1 MQHYLSRFLKV
12 DRSLRLLWLAL
23 FCMMLGFGV
32 YNTVIFN
39 FMTETL
45 HIRPGSLGIV
55 EAVRESPG
63 LLCFLVAALTMRI
76 AEPMLGAIALLLMSA
91 GMAAYVGVN
100 SVLTLMI
107 CSFVW
112 SIGFHTWAPLQSSIV
127 LGLAG
132 KAERG
137 KRLGQT
143 AAAGSIGAVTGMV
156 SVMLLGNALKYSTWF
171 IIGASGVFIAALV
184 LMSLRRNIGSLEKP
198 RFVWKGKYW
207 VYYVLS
213 MLEGGRKQ
221 VFMTFAIYALTRE
234 YHTSLKNVAVLM
246 VINSIVNIFEGPFI
260 GKMIDKVGAKK
271 ILTISYAGLVV
282 VFTGYAMVQHAMV
295 LYVLYCVDNLFYISA
310 DCMTIYLHK
319 IAAPEDLMPTLSVGV
334 TLNHVAAVV
343 VPLVGGLLWARFG
356 YPVAFIGGAI
366 LVTISLI
373 LTSVKLPAH
382 KIVRA
387 G

>member
-1 MQHYLSRFLKV
+1 
-12 DRSLRLLWLAL
+12 
-23 FCMMLGFGV
+23 MMLGFGV

-45 HIRPGSLGIV
+45 HIRPESLGIV

-63 LLCFLVAALTMRI
+63 LLCFLLAGLTMRI
-76 AEPMLGAIALLLMSA
+76 AEPMLGSIALLLMSA
-91 GMAAYVGVN
+91 GMVAYVGVDN
-100 SVLTLMI
+100 VTSLMI

-112 SIGFHTWAPLQSSIV
+112 SVGLHTWMPLQSSIV

-132 KAERG
+132 KTERG

-156 SVMLLGNALKYSTWF
+156 VVMLLGNALTYSQWF

-184 LMSLRRNIGSLEKP
+184 LMTLRRDISNVEKP
-198 RFVWKGKYW
+198 RFVWKRNYW

-234 YHTSLKNVAVLM
+234 YHTNLKHIAVLM
-246 VINSIVNIFEGPFI
+246 VINSIVNIFEGPII

-271 ILTISYAGLVV
+271 ILTVSYAGLVI
-282 VFTGYAMVQHAMV
+282 VFAGYAMAQNVMV
-295 LYVLYCVDNLFYISA
+295 LYVLYCVDNLFYISG

-334 TLNHVAAVV
+334 TLNHIAAVL
-343 VPLVGGLLWARFG
+343 VPLVGGVLWARFG
-356 YPVAFIGGAI
+356 YPAAFIGGAVMVAVS
-366 LVTISLI
+366 LV
-373 LTSVKLPAH
+373 LTAVKLPAH
-382 KIVRA
+382 KIVREA
-387 G
+387 KA